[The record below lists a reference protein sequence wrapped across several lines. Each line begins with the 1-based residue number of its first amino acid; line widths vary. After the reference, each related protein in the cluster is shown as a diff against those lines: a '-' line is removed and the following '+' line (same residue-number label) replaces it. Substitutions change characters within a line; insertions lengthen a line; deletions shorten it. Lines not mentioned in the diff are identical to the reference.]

1 MLRFFRLSVGGG
13 VRGSERVRVHNC
25 YIAWLTRALN
35 NAQHATEC
43 GTVACTQLVL
53 QTGTPK
59 LKLQFEVR
67 DNILQRCQIAL
78 RQSARERG
86 RKRARDEGQMLQ
98 SATYRCTLFVAH
110 GTWHTVGAIIII
122 NFNYRLHFAPQHKS
136 QI

>member
-1 MLRFFRLSVGGG
+1 MVCEG
-13 VRGSERVRVHNC
+13 VRVHNC

-78 RQSARERG
+78 RQSARERQG
-86 RKRARDEGQMLQ
+86 ERE
-98 SATYRCTLFVAH
+98 
-110 GTWHTVGAIIII
+110 
-122 NFNYRLHFAPQHKS
+122 
-136 QI
+136 

>member
-1 MLRFFRLSVGGG
+1 MVCEG
-13 VRGSERVRVHNC
+13 VRVHNC

-78 RQSARERG
+78 RQSARERKGERVRESVMRG
-86 RKRARDEGQMLQ
+86 RCCKVPPI
-98 SATYRCTLFVAH
+98 VAH
-110 GTWHTVGAIIII
+110 CSLHMALGTRWA
-122 NFNYRLHFAPQHKS
+122 Q
-136 QI
+136 

>member
-1 MLRFFRLSVGGG
+1 MLRFFRLG
-13 VRGSERVRVHNC
+13 VCEGVRVHNC

-53 QTGTPK
+53 QTGTAK

-78 RQSARERG
+78 RQTVREGEKG
-86 RKRARDEGQMLQ
+86 RESDEGQMLQ

-122 NFNYRLHFAPQHKS
+122 NFNYRLHFVPQHKS